1 MSQENL
7 LFILQ
12 AGGKILNSRIGL
24 VVLFLLYSSSPWGLG
39 SQIHNIE
46 LSIAT
51 QTEILRSSQKMELD
65 NTRRIAQL
73 VERCRIIEK

>member
-1 MSQENL
+1 MTL
-7 LFILQ
+7 DDWVFILQ
-12 AGGKILNSRIGL
+12 TSGKILNSRIGL

-51 QTEILRSSQKMELD
+51 QTEILRSSQKMEIE
-65 NTRRIAQL
+65 NTSRIAQL